1 MTNEELDRID
11 ALAPKDWYN
20 YDVGG
25 PEEQQELAKSKHAL
39 VAAVRERDAEIAR
52 LRGLVRDALDEGASY
67 SDSYVDVTPREV
79 VWQESDVRKSLDGVV

>member
-1 MTNEELDRID
+1 MTNDELDQLD

-20 YDVGG
+20 YDVGS
-25 PEEQQELAKSKHAL
+25 PEEQQELAKAKHAL

-79 VWQESDVRKSLDGVV
+79 VWQESDVRKSLEGGV